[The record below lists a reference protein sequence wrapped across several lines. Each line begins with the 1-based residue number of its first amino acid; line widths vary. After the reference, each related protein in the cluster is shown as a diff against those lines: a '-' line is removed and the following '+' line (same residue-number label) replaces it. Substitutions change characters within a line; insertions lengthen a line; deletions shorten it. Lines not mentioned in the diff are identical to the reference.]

1 MGLTKEQKTEYQRE
15 YMRKLRSNKGGVG
28 LTEETPQGLTGSV
41 GLTESKVRLNP
52 RTGRGYG
59 TSMLGLLGYPKGA
72 ECLKEYEKKY
82 NQTEP
87 VYGPGNKYDFL
98 AEYGTSEKFK
108 RIVSSLGDLSGEV
121 RIGAFG
127 PSVQELADTL
137 GG

>member
-1 MGLTKEQKTEYQRE
+1 MYADVEKQRE
-15 YMRKLRSNKGGVG
+15 ANREKAKRHRERVKGVTEGV
-28 LTEETPQGLTGSV
+28 TEVVEKVT
-41 GLTESKVRLNP
+41 TEPKGVTRINP
-52 RTGRGYG
+52 RTGRAYG
-59 TSMLGLLGYPKGA
+59 PSMLGLLSYPKGA
-72 ECLKEYEKKY
+72 ECLKEYEKRY

-127 PSVQELADTL
+127 PTIQELADTL
-137 GG
+137 S

>member
-1 MGLTKEQKTEYQRE
+1 
-15 YMRKLRSNKGGVG
+15 
-28 LTEETPQGLTGSV
+28 
-41 GLTESKVRLNP
+41 
-52 RTGRGYG
+52 
-59 TSMLGLLGYPKGA
+59 MLGLLGYPKGA
-72 ECLKEYEKKY
+72 ECLKEYEKRY

-108 RIVSSLGDLSGEV
+108 RIVASLGDLSGEV

-127 PSVQELADTL
+127 PTVRELVDTL